1 MQRSQEPM
9 ASRLGNRTPRRTGTD
24 SPGGGWRPGHFDIAT
39 TGGSVTVEGE
49 VLGCFGIDLRDRSQ
63 PEATPATVPFGRMSM
78 PPQRWMVTHLP
89 TGRAIA
95 GIGFVS
101 REQAVAFVAKIAG
114 LVDWDVLTPI
124 AAPDI
129 GDEIRMI
136 ELAV

>member
-1 MQRSQEPM
+1 M
-9 ASRLGNRTPRRTGTD
+9 ARKSGNLTPRTTGTQA
-24 SPGGGWRPGHFDIAT
+24 PGDGWRPGHFDIAT
-39 TGGSVTVEGE
+39 VTGSLAVEGE
-49 VLGCFGIDLRDRSQ
+49 VLGCFGIDLRDQGR
-63 PEATPATVPFGRMSM
+63 PPAEAVPFGWLPM
-78 PPQRWMVTHLP
+78 PSRRWVVTHLP

-136 ELAV
+136 ELAVLSAVH